1 MIKYLTLNSFE
12 KDQLINL
19 YKSVGWFAYCNNYD
33 LLQKA
38 VSKSLVTVSAFEHEQ
53 LLGLIRVVGDGV
65 SIIYIQDLLV
75 NPKYQRQGIGSELL
89 KRVCIKY
96 KSVRQKVL
104 LTEEA
109 PTVRNF
115 YEKLGFTSC
124 DQGNEVAFYREF

>member
-1 MIKYLTLNSFE
+1 MIQYLTKSNFK
-12 KDQLINL
+12 KDQL
-19 YKSVGWFAYCNNYD
+19 V
-33 LLQKA
+33 
-38 VSKSLVTVSAFEHEQ
+38 
-53 LLGLIRVVGDGV
+53 GLIRVVGDGV

-89 KRVCIKY
+89 KRVCREY

-109 PTVRNF
+109 PNTRNF
-115 YEKLGFTSC
+115 YEKSGFKSC